1 MPSSGNEARISFTVN
16 GFQRHGKTSCE
27 FWDTKESNRARI
39 VGQIELGTKREAI
52 EVAGEAGEQCRIQE
66 LRGFYTVQSIID
78 RNRDAERPQ
87 GFSVASRMTKREILR
102 ANVGLRGGTMARV
115 QLTLTLC

>member
-27 FWDTKESNRARI
+27 FWDTKERNRARI

-52 EVAGEAGEQCRIQE
+52 EVAGEAGRSE
-66 LRGFYTVQSIID
+66 GYKSYGDFYTVQSIID
-78 RNRDAERPQ
+78 KITTQSDRK
-87 GFSVASRMTKREILR
+87 AS
-102 ANVGLRGGTMARV
+102 AWRV
-115 QLTLTLC
+115 E

>member
-1 MPSSGNEARISFTVN
+1 MHLHGKPWRVTTRGTHTVPSSGNEARISFTVN

-52 EVAGEAGEQCRIQE
+52 EVAGEAGRSEGYKSYGDSTRYNQ
-66 LRGFYTVQSIID
+66 
-78 RNRDAERPQ
+78 
-87 GFSVASRMTKREILR
+87 
-102 ANVGLRGGTMARV
+102 
-115 QLTLTLC
+115 